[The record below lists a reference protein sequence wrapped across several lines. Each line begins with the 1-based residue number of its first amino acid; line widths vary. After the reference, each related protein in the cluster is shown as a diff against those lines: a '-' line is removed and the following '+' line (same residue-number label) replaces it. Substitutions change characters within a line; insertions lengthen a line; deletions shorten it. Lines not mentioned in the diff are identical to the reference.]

1 MVSHHHRKKIQRRR
15 KKLLRI
21 LSAIMAVVL
30 MFLGTGELFQGS
42 SVLGVALVGIAAVLL
57 FLVFAIKIK

>member
-21 LSAIMAVVL
+21 LLAILAVVL

-42 SVLGVALVGIAAVLL
+42 SVVGVALVGIAAMLL
-57 FLVFAIKIK
+57 FLVFAIKIT

>member
-1 MVSHHHRKKIQRRR
+1 
-15 KKLLRI
+15 
-21 LSAIMAVVL
+21 